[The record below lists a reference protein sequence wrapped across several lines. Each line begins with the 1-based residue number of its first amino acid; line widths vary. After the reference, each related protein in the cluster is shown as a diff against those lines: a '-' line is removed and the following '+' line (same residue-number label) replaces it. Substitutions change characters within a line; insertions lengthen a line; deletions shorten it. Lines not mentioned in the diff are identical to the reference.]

1 MTDKTLTQADIEA
14 AVTAAVEALENKNR
28 ELLGEVK
35 DLKGKV
41 RAASEIKPEDLA
53 AMEARAEKAEAD
65 LAEAQKQVKTLT
77 KERDT
82 AVKNLEAETGVA
94 RGYALEAELSA
105 AIAEGNVLPAL
116 VPALKA
122 MLSAQAKADI
132 VDGKYAV
139 QIGDKLAR
147 DHIKAFLD
155 TDEGKAFRAAPLNG
169 GGGAPG
175 GGGAQGAKTITRA
188 AWDGMDHTERAAFSK
203 DGGKVVDAAA

>member
-1 MTDKTLTQADIEA
+1 MTDKTLTQADIDA
-14 AVTAAVEALENKNR
+14 AVAAAVSALEGKR
-28 ELLGEVK
+28 DELLGEVR
-35 DLKGKV
+35 DLKSKL
-41 RAASEIKPEDLA
+41 RATSEIKPEDLS

-65 LAEAQKQVKTLT
+65 LAAANKQIKTLT
-77 KERDT
+77 TERDT
-82 AVKNLEAETGVA
+82 AVKALETETGVA
-94 RGYALEAELSA
+94 RGYALDAELSA

-139 QIGDKLAR
+139 QIGDKPAR

-155 TDEGKAFRAAPLNG
+155 TDEGKAFRAAPING

-175 GGGAQGAKTITRA
+175 GAGAQGGKTMARGEFQAMKPA
-188 AWDGMDHTERAAFSK
+188 AQADYIK
-203 DGGKVVDAAA
+203 DGGKVVDVAA

>member
-14 AVTAAVEALENKNR
+14 AVAAAVEAMENKNK

-35 DLKGKV
+35 DLKAKV
-41 RAASEIKPEDLA
+41 RSASEIKPEDLS

-65 LAEAQKQVKTLT
+65 LAAANKQIKTLT
-77 KERDT
+77 TERDT

-139 QIGDKLAR
+139 QIGDKPAR

-175 GGGAQGAKTITRA
+175 GAGAQGGKTVAQSEFNTMNAK
-188 AWDGMDHTERAAFSK
+188 DRAAFMA
-203 DGGKVVDAAA
+203 DGGQIADAA

>member
-1 MTDKTLTQADIEA
+1 MTDKTFTQAELDAAIAAAKEA
-14 AVTAAVEALENKNR
+14 QDEKNR
-28 ELLGEVK
+28 ELLGELR
-35 DLKGKV
+35 DLKSKL
-41 RAASEIKPEDLA
+41 RATSEIKPEDLS

-65 LAEAQKQVKTLT
+65 LAAANKQIKTLT
-77 KERDT
+77 TERDT
-82 AVKNLEAETGVA
+82 AVKSLEAETGVA

-122 MLSAQAKADI
+122 MLTGQAKVELA
-132 VDGKYAV
+132 DGKYAV
-139 QIGDKLAR
+139 QIGDKPAR

-175 GGGAQGAKTITRA
+175 GGGAQGGKTVAQSEFNTMSAK
-188 AWDGMDHTERAAFSK
+188 DRAAFMA
-203 DGGKVVDAAA
+203 DGGQIADAA